1 MSARL
6 HRPLAGGRGPGRRHG
21 RGHGCRAGR
30 GHGRRPGRGLSE
42 RGQATVELVGLMPL
56 VAAVV
61 LAAFTGVAAF
71 AAHEQA
77 GAAAEAGAV
86 ALLQDRD
93 PSTAARHALPEAA
106 RGRSRIRI
114 SGRRVTVSVRPRV
127 PLLARRLQATVTADA
142 GAEAGP

>member
-1 MSARL
+1 V
-6 HRPLAGGRGPGRRHG
+6 
-21 RGHGCRAGR
+21 
-30 GHGRRPGRGLSE
+30 

-56 VAAVV
+56 VAVVV
-61 LAAFTGVAAF
+61 LAAFTAVAAF

-93 PSTAARHALPEAA
+93 PRTAARDALPAAA
-106 RGRSRIRI
+106 RARSRIRV
-114 SGRRVTVSVRPRV
+114 GARRVTVSVRPRV

-142 GAEAGP
+142 GERAGP